1 MSLDIAT
8 QRGQISLADEQFVA
22 QWYNSKPR
30 HRYIQTPKDAPAKID
45 AILTKDNI
53 IIGLAETK
61 CRYNLSLEQLRTTFN
76 DEWLITSEKVESGME
91 LAEQFCVPLIGFL
104 FLVDDDV
111 LLVQN
116 LTTAKKR
123 KEITETQRTIN
134 GGTARRENMFV
145 TMKDAWVHRDIKTDW

>member
-1 MSLDIAT
+1 M
-8 QRGQISLADEQFVA
+8 
-22 QWYNSKPR
+22 K
-30 HRYIQTPKDAPAKID
+30 
-45 AILTKDNI
+45 
-53 IIGLAETK
+53 
-61 CRYNLSLEQLRTTFN
+61 
-76 DEWLITSEKVESGME
+76 

-123 KEITETQRTIN
+123 KKITETQRTIN